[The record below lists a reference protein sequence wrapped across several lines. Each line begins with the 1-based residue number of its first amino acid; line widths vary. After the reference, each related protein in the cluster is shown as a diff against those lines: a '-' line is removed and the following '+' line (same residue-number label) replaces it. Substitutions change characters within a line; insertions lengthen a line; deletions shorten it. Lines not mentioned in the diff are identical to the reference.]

1 MVTKMKPISTAF
13 MDWVVARLRA
23 ALPAE
28 VAENVLVFDDRESDL
43 EGLIFKAV
51 NKGTGCC
58 VAVSLPSLQKEGD
71 PAPSNTQY
79 RVQVEV
85 GVVHNAVLLP
95 ELSSHQLAETLF
107 RAFVGAEFEA
117 GGIMPFDISADNL
130 SSTINRGEQTH
141 IFSVSYTITL

>member
-1 MVTKMKPISTAF
+1 
-13 MDWVVARLRA
+13 MDWVVARVRA
-23 ALPAE
+23 AIPAD

-85 GVVHNAVLLP
+85 GVVQNAVLLP

-107 RAFVGAEFEA
+107 RAFVGAEFEC
-117 GGIMPFDISADNL
+117 GGFLAFDVSADNL
-130 SSTINRGEQTH
+130 SSIIRGSEQTH
-141 IFSVSYTITL
+141 IFSVSYTLTL